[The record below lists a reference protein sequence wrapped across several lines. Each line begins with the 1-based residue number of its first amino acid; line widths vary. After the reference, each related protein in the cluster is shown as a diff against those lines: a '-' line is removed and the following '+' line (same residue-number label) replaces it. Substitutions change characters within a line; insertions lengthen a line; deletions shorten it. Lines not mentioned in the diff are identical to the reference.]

1 MHLLD
6 FYYYYVLLTGR
17 VFYLTIPLDVL
28 LLVGNMKYLDKERQ
42 KEGFFESRNL
52 MLTGQPPCETI
63 TMPLT
68 VRFDSIRFDVVP
80 LDTVQNKTRKNKDI

>member
-1 MHLLD
+1 MMHLLD
-6 FYYYYVLLTGR
+6 FYYYYVLLLTGR

-68 VRFDSIRFDVVP
+68 VR
-80 LDTVQNKTRKNKDI
+80 LDLI

>member
-1 MHLLD
+1 
-6 FYYYYVLLTGR
+6 
-17 VFYLTIPLDVL
+17 LTIPLDVL

-68 VRFDSIRFDVVP
+68 VR
-80 LDTVQNKTRKNKDI
+80 LDLI

>member
-6 FYYYYVLLTGR
+6 FYYYYVLLLTGR

-28 LLVGNMKYLDKERQ
+28 LPVGNMEYLDKERQ

-68 VRFDSIRFDVVP
+68 VR
-80 LDTVQNKTRKNKDI
+80 LDLI